1 MKQIFVKCIKRPEGR
16 KIRSELI
23 LMTDILTDGQ
33 NNLFSSYQQD
43 YIRWLDIAYRF
54 FSKIRHKLDRLRP
67 HGRGQQRGG
76 EQRGVA
82 LLLDHRHHR
91 LSRLPPH
98 HARRRIR
105 VCNMY
110 ILICV
115 LLYIDNDVSHLWR
128 QVLLTSGTYDV
139 NMLLLPGT
147 SNFRNTIRGSTS
159 KVEKKFRED
168 VKLLLQ

>member
-1 MKQIFVKCIKRPEGR
+1 MFRPQTSKSGFLFQGVKVNSFGALDISMRTYNDIQLLSFFSIKNLPCQMKQIFVKCIKRPEGR
-16 KIRSELI
+16 KILSELI
-23 LMTDILTDGQ
+23 PRTDILTDGQ

-115 LLYIDNDVSHLWR
+115 LLYIDNDVSHL
-128 QVLLTSGTYDV
+128 
-139 NMLLLPGT
+139 
-147 SNFRNTIRGSTS
+147 
-159 KVEKKFRED
+159 
-168 VKLLLQ
+168 